1 MSATFSKLGPL
12 SVGTSDSGLSPHVEE
27 LQAFFKTRGVAH
39 GSADDLKP
47 FVDRLESDA
56 SFREEIASMVR
67 TIIYRERDGLSWAE
81 LMELLAAAVGGPAV
95 DDATAPDVRESVRR
109 LMGFVESVFR
119 TRRNPGVASVGGV
132 APEPERREHQEPE
145 IPAVPVAC
153 EAVMAEA
160 SETEQ
165 AEHPKMDMFYRAR
178 IVAEE
183 EAAETLAEE
192 RSAEG
197 AEKRDAENAEK
208 RDVEDDAIEPETV
221 LHTELHWRVP
231 FEDFE
236 DRETAERGSP
246 AWLWVAGFCALLLA
260 FCAGL
265 FVHQRLIVP
274 LRDPNTPYEKL
285 PPETAQ
291 GANGAATTPA
301 VASQAQSAPATNAA
315 GSSMAVTR
323 APALKPGTTD
333 RPVSDANVRPKYMAP
348 ATIGAS
354 ASSMASR
361 LVYAPPPVYPMMA
374 EMTRIQGKVTVE
386 AVVGKDG
393 RVIRAQAIGGHHL
406 LRGAAV
412 REVYGRRYRPYTL
425 NDRPVDVATFVT
437 VDFRLRK

>member
-1 MSATFSKLGPL
+1 
-12 SVGTSDSGLSPHVEE
+12 
-27 LQAFFKTRGVAH
+27 
-39 GSADDLKP
+39 
-47 FVDRLESDA
+47 
-56 SFREEIASMVR
+56 
-67 TIIYRERDGLSWAE
+67 
-81 LMELLAAAVGGPAV
+81 
-95 DDATAPDVRESVRR
+95 
-109 LMGFVESVFR
+109 
-119 TRRNPGVASVGGV
+119 
-132 APEPERREHQEPE
+132 
-145 IPAVPVAC
+145 
-153 EAVMAEA
+153 MAEA

-301 VASQAQSAPATNAA
+301 VASQAQSAPTTNAA

-323 APALKPGTTD
+323 APALKRGTAD
-333 RPVSDANVRPKYMAP
+333 VPVSDANVRPKYMAP

-354 ASSMASR
+354 AASMASR